1 MVLDVKA
8 SNIHGWKRVYN
19 ENDLL
24 ALLTKHFYDI
34 NLQRHGKYI
43 VADCNPKL
51 SQARFKDK

>member
-8 SNIHGWKRVYN
+8 PKHHHGWKRVYN

-43 VADCNPKL
+43 VADCNSNFSSKI
-51 SQARFKDK
+51 